1 MRGVI
6 ENPMENEDQSKSRE
20 QCLLEI
26 ERLRRELACSE
37 AASVALRRVMVQ
49 TARERDAFRAVF
61 DECPLPQVWV
71 DRSGR
76 PLRVNKACAAA
87 MGDVKASPDMTI
99 FNDPQLI
106 MLGVPHYFEAALA
119 GNTVRMP
126 RYVFNVSRT
135 HQGAPDVDL
144 TLETLL
150 FPVFGPDG
158 SVESVVVQHHNL
170 TALARVEEEA
180 ASLRAALMPRS

>member
-1 MRGVI
+1 
-6 ENPMENEDQSKSRE
+6 MENEGQTKTRE
-20 QCLLEI
+20 ECLLELA
-26 ERLRRELACSE
+26 RLHRELACSE
-37 AASVALRRVMVQ
+37 AASMALRRVMVQ

-71 DRSGR
+71 DRTGR
-76 PLRVNKACAAA
+76 PLRMNRACVAA

-106 MLGVPHYFEAALA
+106 MLGVPQYFEAALA

-158 SVESVVVQHHNL
+158 SVDSVVVQHYDL
-170 TALARVEEEA
+170 TALARAEEET
-180 ASLRAALMPRS
+180 ASLRAALASRT